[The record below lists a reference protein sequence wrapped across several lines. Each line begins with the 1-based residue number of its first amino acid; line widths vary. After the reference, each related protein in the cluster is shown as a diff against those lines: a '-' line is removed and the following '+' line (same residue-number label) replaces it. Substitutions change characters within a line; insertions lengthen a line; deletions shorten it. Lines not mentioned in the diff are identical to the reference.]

1 MSTGIVCDSDAIL
14 YLHNHQISS
23 EGTAKLSQQIW
34 VQIAIS
40 VFLFFVRGCSR
51 ESSSRANTT
60 NYLSFKVVAHSTT
73 LNSRPVEENVPHS
86 TNLLQDVPIKHA
98 NEHLGLIVN
107 ARIK

>member
-14 YLHNHQISS
+14 YLHNHQISSS

-40 VFLFFVRGCSR
+40 VFLFLVRGCCR

-73 LNSRPVEENVPHS
+73 LNSRLVEENVPHS

-98 NEHLGLIVN
+98 NGLIVN